1 MSLVSLIK
9 NAMIPSDI
17 ARRVDAIELPWSTYG
32 IDPYGVSKESLRSFF
47 TLLRVLST
55 DYFSV
60 HSHGIENIPERGRAM
75 LIGNHSGGVAIDASI
90 VIGTIFFDLPRPRL
104 AQGMAEKFINKMP
117 FASEWTS
124 RTGQFPG
131 LPEHA
136 KRLLEEDRLLL
147 VFPEGARGTAKLYVE
162 RHSLVKF
169 GTGFMRLALETKTP
183 IIPFACL
190 GGGEALPTIANAYEL
205 GKLVGAPYIPITPYL
220 LPVPLP
226 VRWDV
231 YFGAPMRFDGTGNE
245 EDEVVQRHVDSVKD
259 RIARMIEA
267 GKSAVKERR
276 DASGKESF
284 R

>member
-1 MSLVSLIK
+1 MSLVSMLK
-9 NAMIPSDI
+9 NAIVPDEVT
-17 ARRVDAIELPWSTYG
+17 RRVDAIELPWTTYG
-32 IDPYGVSKESLRSFF
+32 FDPYGVSKEHLRTFF
-47 TLLRVLST
+47 TMLRYLT
-55 DYFSV
+55 RDYFSV
-60 HSHGIENIPERGRAM
+60 HTHGIENIPERGRAM
-75 LIGNHSGGVAIDASI
+75 LIGNHSGGIAIDASI
-90 VIGTIFFDLPRPRL
+90 VIATMFFDLPTPRL
-104 AQGMAEKFINKMP
+104 AQGMAEKFINQTP
-117 FASEWTS
+117 FASQWSS

-190 GGGEALPTIANAYEL
+190 GGGEAMPTIANAYEL

-220 LPVPLP
+220 VPVPLP

-231 YFGAPMRFDGTGNE
+231 FFGAPMRFEGTGNE
-245 EDEVVQRHVDSVKD
+245 EDEVVQKHVESVKE
-259 RIARMIEA
+259 RISTMIEA
-267 GKSAVKERR
+267 GKKVNRQGKD
-276 DASGKESF
+276 DAKGSF